1 MQNATVNYIKKDGQL
16 VPASERDAG
25 ALKLFNMAVKDGDI
39 IEVYLTKTDGEQKTT
54 GQLAKIHAMIREIAG
69 FTGNDFDD
77 IKDEVKRKAGLY
89 VVKGTAEHQ
98 TELKSFAQCSKEE
111 LSTAIE
117 MCVQLGHLV
126 GYYLD

>member
-1 MQNATVNYIKKDGQL
+1 MQNATVNYIKKEGQL
-16 VPASERDAG
+16 VPASDRDAG
-25 ALKLFNMAVKDGDI
+25 ALKLFNMSIKDGET
-39 IEVYLTKTDGEQKTT
+39 IEVYLTKTDGKDKTM
-54 GQLAKIHAMIREIAG
+54 GQLAKIHSMIRQIAS

-89 VVKGTAEHQ
+89 KVTGTEEHQ
-98 TELKSFAQCSKEE
+98 TELKSFAQCSKDE

>member
-1 MQNATVNYIKKDGQL
+1 MHNTTVHYIKKGDQL
-16 VPASERDAG
+16 VPASEKDAG
-25 ALKLFNMAVKDGDI
+25 ALKLFNMAIKDGDT
-39 IEVYLTKTDGEQKTT
+39 IEVYLTKTDGKHKTM
-54 GQLAKIHAMIREIAG
+54 GQLAKVHSMIREIAS

-77 IKDEVKRKAGLY
+77 IKDEIKRRAGLY
-89 VVKGTAEHQ
+89 VVTGTEEHQ

>member
-1 MQNATVNYIKKDGQL
+1 MQNATVNYIKKEGQL
-16 VPASERDAG
+16 VPASDRDAG
-25 ALKLFNMAVKDGDI
+25 ALKLFNMSIKDGET
-39 IEVYLTKTDGEQKTT
+39 IEVYLTKTDGKDKTV
-54 GQLAKIHAMIREIAG
+54 GQLAKIHSMIRQIAS

-89 VVKGTAEHQ
+89 KVTGTEEHQ
-98 TELKSFAQCSKEE
+98 TELKSFAQCSKDE

>member
-1 MQNATVNYIKKDGQL
+1 MQNATVHYIKKEGQL

-25 ALKLFNMAVKDGDI
+25 ALKLFNMAIAEGDT
-39 IEVYLTKTDGEQKTT
+39 IEVYLTKTDGNVKTT
-54 GQLAKIHAMIREIAG
+54 GQLAKIHSMIRQIAA

-89 VVKGTAEHQ
+89 VVKGTEEHQ
-98 TELKSFAQCSKEE
+98 TELKSFAQCSKDE